1 MSNPVIH
8 SHSPNYEVEQK
19 FRLTDPELLSMSL
32 LAIGAIPGETVTQVD
47 TYLRHPARDF
57 AQTDEAL
64 RIRQIG
70 NEFRLTYKG
79 PVLDPHIKTRH
90 EIEVDLASS
99 KTAAAGFLTIWQALG
114 FTIAREVRKHR
125 AAWSVLFDGRPVS
138 ITIDDV
144 PPLGFFAEL
153 EILATAEEREAA
165 RDLIFRLAKLLKL
178 DQVERRSY
186 LEMMLEMDAS

>member
-1 MSNPVIH
+1 MSDH
-8 SHSPNYEVEQK
+8 ASHSLSPTYEVEQK
-19 FRLTDPELLSMSL
+19 FRLADPELFSMSL

-70 NEFRLTYKG
+70 NEYRLTYKG

-99 KTAAAGFLTIWQALG
+99 ETAAAGFLAIWQALG

-125 AAWSVLFDGRPVS
+125 TAWSVLFDDRPVA

-144 PPLGFFAEL
+144 PSLGFFAEL
-153 EILATAEEREAA
+153 EIVATAEERDAA
-165 RDLIFRLAKLLKL
+165 RDLIFRLARLLKL
-178 DQVERRSY
+178 DHVERRSY
-186 LEMMLEMDAS
+186 LEMLLETDE